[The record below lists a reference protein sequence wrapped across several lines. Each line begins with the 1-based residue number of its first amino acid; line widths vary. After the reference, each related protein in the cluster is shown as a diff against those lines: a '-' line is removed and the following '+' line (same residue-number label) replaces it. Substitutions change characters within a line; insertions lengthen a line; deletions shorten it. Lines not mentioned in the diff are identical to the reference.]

1 MAVLEKI
8 RKKFGVAASI
18 IIALGLL
25 SFIID
30 PNELVSA
37 FNVMSSKYDVGEIN
51 GKRVSY
57 TDFQEEVQNYTTINE
72 MLSGSSAQ
80 SAEVQSQVRDAA
92 WQDLVYKYLFLKE
105 AAAAGVNVGEAEM
118 IDLTSGSG
126 ISPLIAQNAAF
137 MDENGAFSRDNFYAF
152 LQNIDL
158 DASGSLRLYWNFLQ
172 NSILNQKYSEKYI
185 SLFTAGGYDGPLML
199 SKAIDESNLT
209 SDIEFVMVPYSYQT
223 DTSIIVS
230 ADEIKEYY
238 KNHKKLFRQ
247 NASRDMEYV
256 VFEVV
261 PSEEDILSANN
272 AITALRDEFAETSNV
287 KSFLLKNSDMSY
299 NDYWYKSG
307 ELTSSVSS
315 VVNDFVWG
323 DSKETVSEVLEKNNA
338 FYVARVMET
347 ANVPD
352 SVYVKHILLSADDA
366 SLADSLLAVVSK
378 KGANFS
384 NVAAEFSQDTG
395 SAADGVLGN
404 IGWMTQTYMISGFES
419 VITAPVGKPFI
430 LKTQYGTHIV
440 EVEKTSKPVQKKK
453 VAVLSKETVAGKA
466 TINDY
471 YSRANN
477 FATRAAGSY
486 ANYRAAVDSMGVY
499 SHQINKMLQTSDNL
513 GSVDNTREVTRW
525 VFDNKEGKVSPIITV
540 DNNYFFVAVVKKVY
554 KEGVADINDV
564 ANTIQQNLYF
574 EKMSKAKT
582 AEVAE
587 KVAGM
592 TDLQEMADALRASV
606 SSRAGV
612 AFNSLNSQ
620 SLDPVLIGA
629 VSVANVGEVSQPI
642 AGAIGT
648 YIFKVTGRDQG
659 AFFTED
665 DAASRAT
672 QIAQYK
678 SQVLLSVMVQDA
690 DVKDNRAKF
699 Y

>member
-8 RKKFGVAASI
+8 RKKFGIAASI

-72 MLSGSSAQ
+72 MLTGSSAQ
-80 SAEVQSQVRDAA
+80 SAEMQSQVRDAA
-92 WQDLVYKYLFLKE
+92 WQDLIYKHLFLKE
-105 AAAAGVNVGEAEM
+105 AAAAGINVGEEEM

-126 ISPLIAQNAAF
+126 ISTLISQNGAF
-137 MDENGAFSRDNFYAF
+137 MDENGNFSRENFYAF
-152 LQNIDL
+152 LQNVDL
-158 DASGSLRLYWNFLQ
+158 DASGNLRLYWNFLQ
-172 NSILNQKYSEKYI
+172 NSILNQKYSEKYV
-185 SLFTAGGYDGPLML
+185 SLFTAGGYDSPLML
-199 SKAIDESNLT
+199 SKTIDESNLT
-209 SDIEFVMVPYSYQT
+209 YDVDFVMVPYSYQIDST
-223 DTSIIVS
+223 IEVS
-230 ADEIKEYY
+230 SAEIKKYY
-238 KNHKKLFRQ
+238 KTHKKLFLQ
-247 NASRDMEYV
+247 SASRDMEYV

-261 PSEEDILSANN
+261 PSEEDILSAHNS
-272 AITALRDEFAETSNV
+272 ITALRDEFAQSSNV
-287 KSFLLKNSDMSY
+287 KSFLLKNSDLSY

-307 ELTSSVSS
+307 ELTSAVSS

-323 DSKETVSEVLEKNNA
+323 DSKEVVSDVLEKNNK

-352 SVYVKHILLSADDA
+352 SVYVKHILLSAEDS
-366 SLADSLLAVVSK
+366 SLADSLLTVLGK
-378 KGANFS
+378 KGSNFS
-384 NVAAEFSQDTG
+384 NLAAEFSQDTG
-395 SAADGVLGN
+395 SAADGVRGN

-453 VAVLSKETVAGKA
+453 VAVLCKESVASKT

-471 YSRANN
+471 YSRANR
-477 FATRAAGSY
+477 FATAAAGSY
-486 ANYRAAVDSMGVY
+486 ENYRAAVDSMGIY
-499 SHQINKMLQTSDNL
+499 SHQIPKMQQTSDKL

-525 VFDNKEGKVSPIITV
+525 IFDNKEGKVSPIITV
-540 DNNYFFVAVVKKVY
+540 DNNYFFVAVVKKIY
-554 KEGVADINDV
+554 KEGVADIQDV
-564 ANTIQQNLYF
+564 ANTIRQNLYF
-574 EKMSKAKT
+574 EKMCKVRT

-587 KVAGM
+587 KVEGM
-592 TDLQEMADALRASV
+592 TELQEMADTLRASI
-606 SSRAGV
+606 SSRAGI
-612 AFNSLNSQ
+612 AFNSMNNQ

-629 VSVANVGEVSQPI
+629 VASANVGEVSKPI
-642 AGAIGT
+642 AGSLGT
-648 YIFKVTGRDQG
+648 YIFKVTDKDQG
-659 AFFTED
+659 GFFTEE
-665 DAASRAT
+665 DAQSRAL

-678 SQVLLSVMVQDA
+678 SQVLLSVMMQDA